1 MSRGAEDRRPGPKER
16 RAMTGDRGPA
26 TIDGGSGTGTARA
39 MRVVRGGR
47 WTRSLAA
54 AALVAALVLVVVA
67 CRPDAGESGARVVP
81 AAEVASAEG
90 FSRAEGPQTLVFPAD
105 HGPHPDFQTE
115 WWYVTGNLE
124 TADGRHFGYQL
135 TFFRRAL
142 VPPAERAARAS
153 DWAADQIYMAH
164 LALSDVAGRD
174 FQAVE
179 RFSRGAAG
187 LAGAQA
193 VPFMV
198 WLEDWSIAETEA
210 GDWRL
215 QAAAEGLS
223 LDLTLRDTK
232 GPILQGDRGYS
243 RKGPEPGNA
252 SYYYSLTRLETAG
265 SVQVAGETYR
275 VTGLSWMDHEYSTS
289 ALSAGQVGWDWF
301 SLQLAD
307 GSELVVFQ
315 IRRDDGSID
324 PYSSGTLVAAGGG
337 TVTLARDDFEI
348 TVERTWR
355 SPHTGAD
362 YPAGWAIRVPSAN
375 LTLRLEPYLAD
386 QELNVSY
393 AYWEGA
399 VRFTGEQD
407 GRPVN
412 GDGFVELTGY
422 AGSMQGQF

>member
-1 MSRGAEDRRPGPKER
+1 MSRGRVTEDGRPV
-16 RAMTGDRGPA
+16 TDDRGS
-26 TIDGGSGTGTARA
+26 GSAAAGP
-39 MRVVRGGR
+39 MRVERSGGWRR
-47 WTRSLAA
+47 WLGAT
-54 AALVAALVLVVVA
+54 ALVVWLIVVVAVA

-81 AAEVASAEG
+81 AAGAASAEG
-90 FSRAEGPQTLVFPAD
+90 FSRAEGPQPLAFPAD

-115 WWYVTGNLE
+115 WWYFTGNLG

-142 VPPAERAARAS
+142 VPPAERLARPS

-174 FQAVE
+174 FEAVE

-187 LAGAQA
+187 LAGARA
-193 VPFMV
+193 APFAV
-198 WLEDWSIAETEA
+198 WLEDWSIAETEG
-210 GDWRL
+210 GDWQMR
-215 QAAAEGLS
+215 AAVEGLS
-223 LDLTLRDTK
+223 LDLALRDTK
-232 GPILQGDRGYS
+232 GPILQGDEGYS

-265 SVQVAGETYR
+265 SVQVAGETYE
-275 VTGLSWMDHEYSTS
+275 VDGLSWMDHEYSTS

-301 SLQLAD
+301 SLQLDD
-307 GSELVVFQ
+307 GTELMVFQ
-315 IRRDDGSID
+315 IRRDDGLID
-324 PYSSGTLVAAGGG
+324 PYSSGTLVAADGERRHLEQG
-337 TVTLARDDFEI
+337 DFDI
-348 TVERTWR
+348 VVERAWR

-362 YPAGWAIRVPSAN
+362 YPAEWTITIPAAG
-375 LTLRLEPYLAD
+375 LTLGLEPYLAD

-399 VRFTGEQD
+399 VRVAGERD
-407 GRPVN
+407 GRPVS
-412 GDGFVELTGY
+412 GDGYIELTGY